1 MKHVLCCI
9 AVLVALNAG
18 ADTALRVVPVSTG
31 APVPFRCGDRCKFRA
46 DLVPATPLRLRI
58 FRGTKAE
65 LINTGVDARYVNNVT
80 GCVEYFSTIIRAP
93 FPRRPQNVLDLRFYF
108 RTSWLNGNRDGQFV
122 FVVERDDQPN
132 GPQLEEHP
140 PTLRLP
146 ARLVGQYFRAGVDVT
161 VKAPTFATAAAP
173 ATRSRARNGHETA
186 AMMAD
191 DGGSSG
197 GETATAMVAVRT
209 TPTTAAGNDCLTV
222 QFDQQPVTI
231 QHRADEKKLRR
242 KDPLQ
247 LADQRR

>member
-1 MKHVLCCI
+1 MKHAFCLI
-9 AVLVALNAG
+9 AVLFALNAA
-18 ADTALRVVPVSTG
+18 ADTPLRVVPVSSAT
-31 APVPFRCGDRCKFRA
+31 PVPFRCGDRCKFRA

-58 FRGTKAE
+58 FRGTKSE
-65 LINTGVDARYVNNVT
+65 LMSTGMDPRYVGVT

-108 RTSWLNGNRDGQFV
+108 RTTWLNGNRDGQFV

-132 GPQLEEHP
+132 GPQLEERP
-140 PTLRLP
+140 PMLRLP
-146 ARLVGQYFRAGVDVT
+146 ASLVAQYFRAGVDIT
-161 VKAPTFATAAAP
+161 VRAPTFVAAP
-173 ATRSRARNGHETA
+173 ATRSRATSGHETA

-191 DGGSSG
+191 GGSARDSAG
-197 GETATAMVAVRT
+197 SDRALAAVRT
-209 TPTTAAGNDCLTV
+209 IPTTAAENDCLTV